1 MSSNK
6 IQVQLCKKYNNSTNQ
21 LSKCCWT
28 NKLAQSLSWGQSF
41 YFDGIEDYWG
51 QRLGMR
57 DGGENLGACE
67 NFELDGPDIYIKGKT
82 DTKLLKFDRFC

>member
-28 NKLAQSLSWGQSF
+28 NKLAASLSASESF
-41 YFDGIEDYWG
+41 YFDGVDDGWWDQKINTG
-51 QRLGMR
+51 VGMT

-67 NFELDGPDIYIKGKT
+67 NFELDGPDVYIKGET
-82 DTKLLKFDRFC
+82 DTR